1 MRTVLRTLQSLTLVL
16 GALFAISAPAYGQGF
31 DLLFDFGSELSE
43 FSASQLAVFDQVEA
57 EFESQI
63 LGYQSGVTLSGSVI
77 EVSASFIDGPFSPT
91 GGGTAGMG
99 GGSTG
104 FGSSN
109 GGFQFFVPQTNPTFI
124 GSDGV
129 SSAASGTF
137 STGQF
142 TVDEDDLATLEG
154 AGTGTDNGLFSVVY
168 HEVAHALGF
177 GTLWDNNGVVDSNGQ
192 YIGATALATF
202 QSDFLDPQA
211 ITIATDGTTAANAG
225 HWSETSVL
233 GSDLLSPQ
241 LLLGA
246 TNPISNTTIASF
258 EDIGY
263 VTVISTAVPE
273 PSSLMLL
280 ASSGLLLLRRRRFA

>member
-1 MRTVLRTLQSLTLVL
+1 MRAISRTLQSLMLLL
-16 GALFAISAPAYGQGF
+16 GSLFAISSPAYGQGF
-31 DLLFDFGSELSE
+31 DLVFDFGSELAE
-43 FSASQLAVFDQVEA
+43 FTASQLAVFDQVEA

-142 TVDEDDLATLEG
+142 PVDEDDLATLEG
-154 AGTGTDNGLFSVVY
+154 AVTGTGNGLFIVV
-168 HEVAHALGF
+168 
-177 GTLWDNNGVVDSNGQ
+177 
-192 YIGATALATF
+192 
-202 QSDFLDPQA
+202 
-211 ITIATDGTTAANAG
+211 
-225 HWSETSVL
+225 
-233 GSDLLSPQ
+233 
-241 LLLGA
+241 
-246 TNPISNTTIASF
+246 
-258 EDIGY
+258 
-263 VTVISTAVPE
+263 
-273 PSSLMLL
+273 
-280 ASSGLLLLRRRRFA
+280 